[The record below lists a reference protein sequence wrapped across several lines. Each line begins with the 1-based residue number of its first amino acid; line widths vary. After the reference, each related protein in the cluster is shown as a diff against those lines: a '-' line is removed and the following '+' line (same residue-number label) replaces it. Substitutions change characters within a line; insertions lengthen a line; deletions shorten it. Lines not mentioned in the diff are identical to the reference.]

1 VESRLRGVI
10 PDDLTPREALEVL
23 YDLRRLLDAQ
33 P

>member
-1 VESRLRGVI
+1 VEAQLRGII
-10 PDDLTPREALEVL
+10 PDDLTPREALEIL